1 MKKMTLLIALFST
14 VLLLGACGSSSTEK
28 EEIKIGAIYPKTG
41 PLALLG
47 AESLRGAEIA
57 VDEIN
62 AKGGINGQKIKL
74 VSADAGDPNAATSEA
89 TRLITNEKIEI
100 LVGSFSSSISIPAS
114 EIAERNKALYV
125 EFGAVADT
133 ITERG
138 YDSILRVNP
147 KSSAGVKT
155 QFEFIEKVIVKKLD
169 KDIKDIRF
177 GLMYEDSAFGTTG
190 TEIFLKKAKEVG
202 LNIVSN
208 QAYSATSNDLSS
220 VILNLK
226 KSKPDVVI
234 ATSYIADAI
243 LLTKQAEELG
253 YEYPLFF
260 PAGGGFVL
268 PDYEKAVGDL
278 AEGQFNTVLP
288 EINLNKD
295 YTVGLDTFKELYN
308 KKYKEEAD
316 SGYSLANYVGMK
328 VLFEAIEKADSSDPK
343 KIREAAMKIDIPKGK
358 TANGWGVKFDEK
370 TGQNTRS
377 DIYVTEWIDGD
388 LLTVYPEE
396 VAVSEIV
403 WPTK

>member
-1 MKKMTLLIALFST
+1 MKKLYLLCFLCTSIL
-14 VLLLGACGSSSTEK
+14 VLLACDNNASKEK
-28 EEIKIGAIYPKTG
+28 EEIMIGAIYPKTG

-47 AESLRGAEIA
+47 AESLRGAEVA

-62 AKGGINGQKIKL
+62 AKGGINGKKIKL
-74 VSADAGDPNAATSEA
+74 VSTDAGDPNAASIEA
-89 TRLITNEKIEI
+89 TRLITKENITL
-100 LVGSFSSSISIPAS
+100 LVGSFSSSISMPAS
-114 EIAERNKALYV
+114 EVAQRNGALYV
-125 EFGAVADT
+125 ELGAVADP

-138 YDSILRVNP
+138 YESVLRVNP
-147 KSSAGVKT
+147 RSSDGIVV
-155 QFEFIEKVIVKKLD
+155 QFEFLEKVIAKKLN
-169 KDIKDIRF
+169 KHLKDIRL

-190 TEIFLKKAKEVG
+190 TELFLKRAKKEG

-208 QAYSATSNDLSS
+208 QSYSATSNDLSS

-243 LLTKQAEELG
+243 LLTKQAKELG
-253 YEYPLFF
+253 YDYPLFF

-268 PDYEKAVGDL
+268 PDYEKAVGEL
-278 AEGQFNTVLP
+278 ANGQFNTVLP

-295 YTVGLDTFKELYN
+295 FTVGLENFKKLYE
-308 KKYKEEAD
+308 KKFKKEAQ

-328 VLFEAIEKADSSDPK
+328 VVFEAIEKAKSSDAK
-343 KIREAAMKIDIPKGK
+343 KVRAAAMKIDIPKGK

-377 DIYVTEWIDGD
+377 DIYITEWIDGE
-388 LLTVYPEE
+388 LLTVYPKE
-396 VAVSEIV
+396 VAVSEIIWV
-403 WPTK
+403 K